1 MILEAVETWY
11 KKGKTH
17 RTVGFLDF
25 IHKQV
30 LAKPELVNLSRS
42 MVKDAWRNMVS
53 KFYEHQDK
61 LSKSGY
67 MGAKAHFEKVCA
79 GRKIE
84 V

>member
-1 MILEAVETWY
+1 MQSA
-11 KKGKTH
+11 
-17 RTVGFLDF
+17 
-25 IHKQV
+25 
-30 LAKPELVNLSRS
+30 NLSCA
-42 MVKDAWRNMVS
+42 KKNNAWRNMVS
-53 KFYEHQDK
+53 KFYEHKDK